1 MPSNQP
7 FDPFDKEAVELPDI
21 AAVAAVA
28 AAAAAATAGAACF
41 LFGLGG
47 NMADAAI
54 LFLFLVVIRS
64 FLMCTGRR
72 MLCSLL

>member
-1 MPSNQP
+1 LPSNQP

-21 AAVAAVA
+21 AAVA